1 MILNKATL
9 LGFRNLAE
17 VHLRLNNNVNIFIGN
32 NGHGKTNLL
41 EALNY
46 PSLVRSFRGSKDEDL
61 INFNSQTASLAI
73 QATHNKIET
82 QFQIGLDKEGAR
94 KVKIDGELIRKKTD
108 MIGRLHT
115 LVLDPQTVSLVR
127 EAPAGRRRF
136 LDVGLGT
143 LSLDY
148 ILHLQSC
155 IRIVKQKNKLLK
167 DFKKRTI
174 NRRELIDNLSTWN
187 CELASHAA
195 PIAESRD
202 LYCRE
207 LEPFATAIYSE
218 LAANKSE
225 LKLDY
230 ISRLCRGEKEEENSK
245 LEQEILSILDYIIED
260 EIQRGRCL
268 VGPQTDDIRVTL
280 NKIDLR
286 NYGSHGETRT
296 AAVAMKL
303 AQSEVI
309 AKRKQIRPILFLDDI
324 FTELDRDRSA
334 RFQGLV
340 AGNHQLLIA
349 TARIED
355 VEKWSPD
362 NAKRWVVK
370 SGTVKELA

>member
-1 MILNKATL
+1 MILNKATIL
-9 LGFRNLAE
+9 DFRNLAE
-17 VHLRLNNNVNIFIGN
+17 VHLHLNNKVNIFIGN

-46 PSLVRSFRGSKDEDL
+46 PSLARSFRGNKDEEL
-61 INFNSQTASLAI
+61 INFNSQTASLSI

-82 QFQIGLDKEGAR
+82 HFQIGLNKEGTR
-94 KVKIDGELIRKKTD
+94 KVTIDGDIIRKKVD

-127 EAPAGRRRF
+127 DAPAGRRRF

-143 LSLDY
+143 LSLEY
-148 ILHLQSC
+148 VMHLQSC
-155 IRIVKQKNKLLK
+155 NRIVKQKNRLLK
-167 DFKKRTI
+167 DFKKRVI
-174 NRRELIDNLSTWN
+174 NRRELIDNMNAWN

-195 PIAESRD
+195 PIAESRIS
-202 LYCRE
+202 YCRE
-207 LEPFATAIYSE
+207 LEPFATSIYSE
-218 LAANKSE
+218 LASSNSE
-225 LKLDY
+225 LKLDFV
-230 ISRLCRGEKEEENSK
+230 SRFHNSEKEDKNSK

-286 NYGSHGETRT
+286 NYGSQGETRT
-296 AAVAMKL
+296 AAIAMKL

-324 FTELDRDRSA
+324 FSELDRDRSA
-334 RFQGLV
+334 RFQELV
-340 AGNHQLLIA
+340 AGKHQLLIA
-349 TARIED
+349 TASIED

-362 NAKRWVVK
+362 NAKRWVVE

>member
-1 MILNKATL
+1 M
-9 LGFRNLAE
+9 
-17 VHLRLNNNVNIFIGN
+17 
-32 NGHGKTNLL
+32 
-41 EALNY
+41 
-46 PSLVRSFRGSKDEDL
+46 
-61 INFNSQTASLAI
+61 
-73 QATHNKIET
+73 
-82 QFQIGLDKEGAR
+82 
-94 KVKIDGELIRKKTD
+94 
-108 MIGRLHT
+108 
-115 LVLDPQTVSLVR
+115 R

-148 ILHLQSC
+148 VKHLQSC
-155 IRIVKQKNKLLK
+155 IRIVKQKNRLLK
-167 DFKKRTI
+167 DFKKGTI
-174 NRRELIDNLSTWN
+174 NRRELMDNLNTWN

-195 PIAESRD
+195 PIEESRI
-202 LYCRE
+202 LYCQE

-218 LAANKSE
+218 LAASNSE
-225 LKLDY
+225 LKLDFV
-230 ISRLCRGEKEEENSK
+230 SRFFNSEKEEENGK

-286 NYGSHGETRT
+286 NYGSQGETRT
-296 AAVAMKL
+296 AAIAMKL
-303 AQSEVI
+303 AQSEVV
-309 AKRKQIRPILFLDDI
+309 ANRKQIRPILFLDDI
-324 FTELDRDRSA
+324 FSELDRDRSA
-334 RFQGLV
+334 RFQELV

-362 NAKRWVVK
+362 NAKRWVVE